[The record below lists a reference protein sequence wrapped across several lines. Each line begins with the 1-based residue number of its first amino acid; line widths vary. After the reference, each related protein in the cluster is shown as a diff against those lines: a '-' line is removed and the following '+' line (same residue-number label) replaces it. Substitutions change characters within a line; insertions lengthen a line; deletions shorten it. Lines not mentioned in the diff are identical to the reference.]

1 MKLTEFS
8 QIKRKNK
15 TTITLA
21 MQLLKTEV
29 EDPGVVLED
38 LVVQI
43 FQIFLRISLEIL
55 VAVEDREVEGL
66 ITEDQI

>member
-1 MKLTEFS
+1 MEFS

-21 MQLLKTEV
+21 TPHLKMEV
-29 EDPGVVLED
+29 EDLGVVLED

-55 VAVEDREVEGL
+55 VAE
-66 ITEDQI
+66 EDQEAEELTTEVQI

>member
-1 MKLTEFS
+1 
-8 QIKRKNK
+8 
-15 TTITLA
+15 

-55 VAVEDREVEGL
+55 VAEEDQEVEGL